1 MSSGADVS
9 STTLT
14 MPKSVYN
21 STMNRIEAR
30 QGVDSESR
38 AQSQTNF
45 SSKEITSQKQ
55 DLSTLAEETVDMKD
69 ERMQY

>member
-1 MSSGADVS
+1 
-9 STTLT
+9 
-14 MPKSVYN
+14 
-21 STMNRIEAR
+21 MNKIEAR

-45 SSKEITSQKQ
+45 SSKEKTSQKQ